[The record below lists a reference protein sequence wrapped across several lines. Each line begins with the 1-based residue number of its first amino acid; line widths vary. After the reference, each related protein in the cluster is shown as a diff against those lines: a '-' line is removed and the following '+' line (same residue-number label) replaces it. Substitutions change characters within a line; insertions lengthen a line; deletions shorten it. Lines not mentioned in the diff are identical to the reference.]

1 MGQSKNLLMQMR
13 ETDIIS
19 LYDATFTKKEA
30 QTTGANLANEIAENG
45 NVSKHEALANLLR
58 LNEVISSAIE
68 VLKSKVSDEKTI
80 VLGVEFT
87 PNNGRAMMQYKDDA
101 VWCELSEKLKER
113 ESLLK
118 LATNSKDEIYDSEG
132 VQVPKVSVNYSKS
145 SLTIKF

>member
-13 ETDIIS
+13 EADIVS

-30 QTTGANLANEIAENG
+30 QATGTNLANEIADNG

-58 LNEVISSAIE
+58 LNEVISTAID

-87 PNNGRAMMQYKDDA
+87 PNNGRSMMQYKDDA
-101 VWCELSEKLKER
+101 VWCELNEKLKER
-113 ESLLK
+113 ENLLK

-132 VQVPKVSVNYSKS
+132 VQVSRVSVHYSKS

>member
-13 ETDIIS
+13 ETDIVS

-80 VLGVEFT
+80 VLGVEFV

-113 ESLLK
+113 ENLLK

-132 VQVPKVSVNYSKS
+132 VQVPKISVNYSKS

>member
-1 MGQSKNLLMQMR
+1 MGQSKNLLMKMR
-13 ETDIIS
+13 EADIVS

-30 QTTGANLANEIAENG
+30 QATGANLANEIAENG

-87 PNNGRAMMQYKDDA
+87 PNNGRAMMQYKDDS
-101 VWCELSEKLKER
+101 VWYELSEKLKER
-113 ESLLK
+113 ENLLK
-118 LATNSKDEIYDSEG
+118 LATNSKDEIYDNEG

>member
-13 ETDIIS
+13 EADIAY

-30 QTTGANLANEIAENG
+30 QATGTNLAKEIADNG

-58 LNEVISSAIE
+58 LNEVISNAID

-101 VWCELSEKLKER
+101 VWCELNEKLKER
-113 ESLLK
+113 ENLLK

-132 VQVPKVSVNYSKS
+132 IQVPKVSVNYSKS